1 MFTSVSLKNT
11 DTSTPSISLP
21 ISTIPSWSSALTCSS
36 SFLVMYVNAILP
48 FSSNSILFIAI
59 FLNSN
64 FSFDT
69 VCNAFLY
76 ISDTFTPLD
85 NSSAAN
91 SNVSGF
97 TFWYLNPPVSVIIPV
112 SKHVPISC
120 VISIP
125 IVFNT
130 VINIWQ
136 QAGAVGFTKL

>member
-97 TFWYLNPPVSVIIPV
+97 TF
-112 SKHVPISC
+112 
-120 VISIP
+120 
-125 IVFNT
+125 
-130 VINIWQ
+130 
-136 QAGAVGFTKL
+136 